1 MQYIQSMMVGLS
13 LSLLALACSGGS
25 EETYSAY
32 EVSELAEMDAPAA
45 KTLQSEALT
54 VPKER
59 KLIRNARLEFET
71 EDLDQTAAQIRQ
83 AVDKHKGYLGSEQ
96 SLNYET
102 RQSTTIQVRI
112 PATSFEAFIEEISKG
127 VTQFDEKN
135 ISARDVT
142 EEFVDVEARLKNK
155 KELETRYQEILK
167 QAKNVKEILEIER
180 EINSL
185 RSDIES
191 MEGRLNYLKNQVGL
205 STVHIT
211 YYKETPKSVAFGQK
225 FRQGFRSGWTNLVWF
240 LVGLVN
246 IWPFLILL
254 GLAIFGLKRY
264 LNKRKNP

>member
-1 MQYIQSMMVGLS
+1 MLVGLTM
-13 LSLLALACSGGS
+13 SLLVLACSGGS
-25 EETYSAY
+25 EESYANY
-32 EVSELAEMDAPAA
+32 ELAEVAELEAPVT
-45 KTLQSEALT
+45 KSLQSEPLAQRR
-54 VPKER
+54 ER

-71 EDLDQTAAQIRQ
+71 DDLDKTAKQIQ
-83 AVDKHKGYLGSEQ
+83 LAVNKHKGYLGSEQ
-96 SLNYET
+96 SNNYGT
-102 RQSTTIQVRI
+102 RQSTALQVRI
-112 PATSFEAFIEEISKG
+112 PASSFEAFIEDIASG
-127 VTQFDEKN
+127 VTQFDEKS

-155 KELETRYQEILK
+155 KELEARYQEILK

-191 MEGRLNYLKNQVGL
+191 MEGRLNYLRNQVGL

-211 YYKETPKSVAFGQK
+211 YYKENPKAVAFGQK
-225 FRQGFRSGWTNLVWF
+225 FSQGFRSGWTNLVWF

-254 GLAIFGLKRY
+254 GLGIFGLRRY
-264 LNKRKNP
+264 LNKRKHP